1 MDGFVK
7 FLDEKLSQPMARLST
22 QRHLRA
28 IRDGI
33 VATLPLIIVGSFFL
47 ILGNPP
53 LPQSWGIYK
62 FLTSNAPAIV
72 LPFRMSMAIMTLYAT
87 FGIGLSLAE
96 SYDLDG
102 LSGGIIAT
110 LGFLLTFVPVNVP
123 AEAGLDAAGFM
134 IPMGNL
140 GGGGMFVAIITS
152 ILAVEIFRWSDKSGI
167 KIKMPDQ
174 VPPSVARSFEALVP
188 TAIVMLLI
196 GSITYW
202 FGFDWHTFISRLVQ
216 PLVNATDSLPSVLLL
231 VTMNSFFWAFGIHGA
246 SIVGSIARPI
256 WVVLLEANQ
265 HAVDMGTALP
275 HIAPEPFLQWFVYI
289 GGSGATIGLALS
301 MLFFAKSSYTKSLG
315 KAVIG
320 PSLFNINEPVIF
332 GTPIVLNPILIIP
345 FVITPGVLATIAWF
359 ATKFD
364 LVNRVYFLAP
374 WTLPGPIGA
383 YLATGGDWRAAVLN
397 VILILV
403 SLAIYYPFF
412 RIYDNSLLAEEQG
425 E

>member
-53 LPQSWGIYK
+53 LPQKWGIYK
-62 FLTSNAPAIV
+62 FLTENAPLIV
-72 LPFRMSMAIMTLYAT
+72 LPFRMSMAIMSLYAT

-102 LSGGIIAT
+102 LSGGIISTMAFLMT
-110 LGFLLTFVPVNVP
+110 ITPVAVEDVGFV
-123 AEAGLDAAGFM
+123 

-140 GGGGMFVAIITS
+140 GGGGMFVAIVTA
-152 ILAVEIFRWSDKSGI
+152 ILAVEIFRLSDKSGL
-167 KIKMPDQ
+167 KIKMPDA

-188 TAIVMLLI
+188 TAAVMLII

-202 FGFDWHTFISRLVQ
+202 VGFDWHTFISKLVQ

-231 VTMNSFFWAFGIHGA
+231 VTLNSFFWSFGIHGA

-265 HAVDMGTALP
+265 AAVDAGTALP

-301 MLFFAKSSYTKSLG
+301 MLFFARSSYAKSLG

-332 GTPIVLNPILIIP
+332 GAPVVLNPILVIP
-345 FVITPGVLATIAWF
+345 FIITPGVLATIAWF
-359 ATKFD
+359 ATKWG

-383 YLATGGDWRAAVLN
+383 YLATGGDFRAAILN
-397 VILILV
+397 VILILI

-412 RIYDNSLLAEEQG
+412 RIYDNNLLEEERQ
-425 E
+425 EA